1 MERLSGSAYCPNCKS
16 QFDWVDTLLERGEV
30 ITTFKTELHK
40 NISSTERL
48 ITGNGYS
55 IMVICPE
62 CNYHFQVDDYNVM
75 EL

>member
-48 ITGNGYS
+48 ITGNGLREMRMRKS
-55 IMVICPE
+55 KKIM
-62 CNYHFQVDDYNVM
+62 YNKLRKK
-75 EL
+75 E